1 MPYPQNL
8 KPFQRNRCL
17 PALIMISV
25 LGALLFMP
33 VTSWAQPDD
42 ADVQEVRGIIEDIIE
57 IAETEATMN
66 GMTLITEGNISVK
79 PSGSYY
85 SVTTPDLSLNT
96 NTGITV
102 DIGIIAMNL
111 AKANK
116 PGFWK
121 TTIAYPQ
128 PVILRK
134 ADGQETGRLNIGSQ
148 RFAGLWHEVSKQFLK
163 FDGEFRDISLSA
175 VTGGA
180 GPVKIGSFKMLID
193 LEEGSDGLYSGPAR
207 YEFNDFEIIG
217 EDDGAINIEQ
227 IVIDATLDGY
237 DINQAMIVRDDITQ
251 RIERLYDPSTPAVS
265 DQERFET
272 HNIVM
277 NALGNLLRG
286 FSAEFRINGL
296 DINIPTQD
304 GADRINFR
312 LGEMSFGAGMNNIG
326 RETTDINWNM
336 GYSELSSPAI
346 PEKFDQYVA
355 STANINMKFE
365 NLPLSQLFEMGGEMA
380 LNAAPENKQ
389 NAAMQAAM
397 MMPQILSQ
405 SGAVIDI
412 NDTYVG
418 NEIYRFDVD
427 ALVVADATAAH
438 QATVDANISLKGL
451 DTLLT
456 SLQQTAQATQDPG
469 EKQQIAQSIQ
479 ALTMVQL
486 FGQQS
491 QDNPA
496 IRNYNV
502 VVDKQGQVLINGAS
516 LQQLMSGGAQGG
528 AGAGP

>member
-1 MPYPQNL
+1 MSYTQNL
-8 KPFQRNRCL
+8 KPFQRNRFL
-17 PALIMISV
+17 PALIMFSV

-33 VTSWAQPDD
+33 VTSWAQPVDED
-42 ADVQEVRGIIEDIIE
+42 AQEVRSIIEDIIE
-57 IAETEATMN
+57 LAESEATMN

-79 PSGSYY
+79 PSGSYF

-163 FDGEFRDISLSA
+163 FDGEFRNISLSA
-175 VTGGA
+175 ATGGA
-180 GPVKIGSFKMLID
+180 GPLKIGSFKMLID

-217 EDDGAINIEQ
+217 EDGTINIEQ
-227 IVIDATLDGY
+227 IVMDATLDGY
-237 DINQAMIVRDDITQ
+237 DINEAMIVRDDITQ
-251 RIERLYDPSTPAVS
+251 RLERLYDPSAPAVS

-286 FSAEFRINGL
+286 FSAEFRISGL

-304 GADRINFR
+304 GADRIDVR
-312 LGEMSFGAGMNNIG
+312 LGKIGFGVGMNNIG

-346 PEKFDQYVA
+346 PQKFDQYVA

-380 LNAAPENKQ
+380 LNAEPENKQ

-405 SGAVIDI
+405 SGAVVDI
-412 NDTYVG
+412 SDTYIG

-469 EKQQIAQSIQ
+469 QKAQISQSIQ
-479 ALTMVQL
+479 ALSMVQL

-491 QDNPA
+491 PENPA
-496 IRNYNV
+496 IRNYNI

-516 LQQLMSGGAQGG
+516 LQQLMSGGPQGG
-528 AGAGP
+528 PGAGP